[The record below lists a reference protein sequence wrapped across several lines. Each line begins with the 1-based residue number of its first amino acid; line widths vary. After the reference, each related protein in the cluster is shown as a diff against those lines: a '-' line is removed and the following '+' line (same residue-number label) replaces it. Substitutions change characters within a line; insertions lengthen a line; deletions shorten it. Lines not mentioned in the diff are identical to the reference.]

1 MLVEIAKMLTPV
13 FQTTFSRK
21 YFHALNNLSVFHKT
35 YLIYPRH
42 YNFSHFESD
51 GIGSFGNDNNTFMEY
66 TIPSSSDSS
75 SSPITGAPISYQD
88 NTDASTNFLAN
99 NIDFGE
105 FLDSAADIYP
115 NKLKHAVCGKLS
127 IKYINTFI
135 SYHSLFHTCII
146 YSVYYSMFC

>member
-1 MLVEIAKMLTPV
+1 MLTWIGVNYKEKCDFLLSNVSIHGRIAKILTLV
-13 FQTTFSRK
+13 
-21 YFHALNNLSVFHKT
+21 YAMC
-35 YLIYPRH
+35 LIYPCH

-51 GIGSFGNDNNTFMEY
+51 VIGSFGNDNNTFVEY
-66 TIPSSSDSS
+66 RVPSSSD

-115 NKLKHAVCGKLS
+115 NKLKHAVCGKLTT
-127 IKYINTFI
+127 KYINI
-135 SYHSLFHTCII
+135 C
-146 YSVYYSMFC
+146 VYVFVYTVPKHAIFYTLYI